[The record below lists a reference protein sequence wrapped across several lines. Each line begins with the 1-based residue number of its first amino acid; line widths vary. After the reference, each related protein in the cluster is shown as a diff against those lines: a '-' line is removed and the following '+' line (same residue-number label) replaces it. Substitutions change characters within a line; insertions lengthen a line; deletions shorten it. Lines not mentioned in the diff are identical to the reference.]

1 MKLGNPA
8 NYFVQVW
15 PSWWDEPDETAA
27 LYRDIFA
34 LSLNAAVTVKFVP
47 DVGSAAPP
55 WRLPAGDDEPA
66 TAEEV
71 RVVEALTAQFAVTP
85 KPALAGQIDEFALEP
100 GEPANTVFYVTA
112 EEFAAYRDD
121 LASLAETAGAALP
134 TVRHDDVAD
143 LAVVRFLDTRVLSRI
158 SADVVARH

>member
-27 LYRDIFA
+27 LYSDIFA

-47 DVGSAAPP
+47 DVGPVAPP
-55 WRLPAGDDEPA
+55 WRLPAGDDEPS
-66 TAEEV
+66 TAAEV
-71 RVVEALTAQFAVTP
+71 RVVEALTAAFAVTP
-85 KPALAGQIDEFALEP
+85 KPALAGQVDEFTLGP

-121 LASLAETAGAALP
+121 LATLAETAGDAVP

-143 LAVVRFLDTRVLSRI
+143 LAVVRFVDAHVLSRI
-158 SADVVARH
+158 STDVIARR